1 MRGRCDQREF
11 GSTINHITIGEWI
24 QFAFGLFF
32 AYGGLCLFAVSGMY
46 LKCLIQLLTFPK
58 SVYIDSEL
66 AEAREQGLRYI
77 KLFLWCAAAVF

>member
-24 QFAFGLFF
+24 QFAFGLFV

-46 LKCLIQLLTFPK
+46 LKRLIQLLTFPK
-58 SVYIDSEL
+58 SVYTDSEL